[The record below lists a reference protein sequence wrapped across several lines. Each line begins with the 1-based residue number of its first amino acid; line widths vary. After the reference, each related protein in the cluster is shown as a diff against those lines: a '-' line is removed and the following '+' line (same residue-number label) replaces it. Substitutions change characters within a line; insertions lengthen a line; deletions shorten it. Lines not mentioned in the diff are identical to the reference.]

1 MGLTPG
7 GRVLQDIGRDEL
19 LTTENFAPDTTSL
32 VYKLRQLQDSLGEN

>member
-19 LTTENFAPDTTSL
+19 LTTANFAPDTTSL
-32 VYKLRQLQDSLGEN
+32 VYKLRQMQDSLGG